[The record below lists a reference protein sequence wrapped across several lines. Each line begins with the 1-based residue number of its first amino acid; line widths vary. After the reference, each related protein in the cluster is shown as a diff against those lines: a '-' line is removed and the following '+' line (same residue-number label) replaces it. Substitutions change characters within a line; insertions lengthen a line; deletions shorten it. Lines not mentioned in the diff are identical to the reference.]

1 MWLAVS
7 FLVNK
12 RSEEKAYIMNY
23 SVDATRGCFNS
34 FQILPKVLHLI
45 VVTQNDQLYRDM
57 LFWIFLFL
65 YKHNF
70 FFYYYHFQDMLHF
83 VDYAWIP
90 LCFLLCILHA
100 ICSKIVGSSNE
111 FSQILF
117 LFINLWRTFPWRLVS
132 YGRYRSDLYLEF
144 PRQSPLSFKTR

>member
-1 MWLAVS
+1 MQLGDASTVFKYYRKS
-7 FLVNK
+7 
-12 RSEEKAYIMNY
+12 YIWSLLHKMTNFTGICFFEY
-23 SVDATRGCFNS
+23 SYFCTNR
-34 FQILPKVLHLI
+34 
-45 VVTQNDQLYRDM
+45 T
-57 LFWIFLFL
+57 
-65 YKHNF
+65 F
-70 FFYYYHFQDMLHF
+70 FFFYYHFQDMLHF

-90 LCFLLCILHA
+90 SCFLLCILHA